1 MVTKQQLSEALKLH
15 FGFDTFKGNQEDIM
29 LSLLEGRDTFVLMP
43 TGGGK
48 SITFQVPALAQEG
61 ICIVITP
68 LIALMKDQVQNL
80 RKRGIK
86 ALAVY
91 SGMTR
96 QEILTALEN
105 CIFGDYKFPD
115 NALNS
120 EFEKVLESVLEK
132 YESESEADYDQWYA
146 NKVSFAAEA
155 YLAELKGPE
164 EVKPEPKKKAE
175 PKKVVET
182 QEQVK

>member
-1 MVTKQQLSEALKLH
+1 MLVLVSPPKGKAGFIYKSMV
-15 FGFDTFKGNQEDIM
+15 
-29 LSLLEGRDTFVLMP
+29 
-43 TGGGK
+43 GGK
-48 SITFQVPALAQEG
+48 DFALLDPHNGITKSKLVLGQ
-61 ICIVITP
+61 
-68 LIALMKDQVQNL
+68 
-80 RKRGIK
+80 
-86 ALAVY
+86 
-91 SGMTR
+91 
-96 QEILTALEN
+96 LE
-105 CIFGDYKFPD
+105 IFGDYKFPD

-120 EFEKVLESVLEK
+120 EFEKVLESVLEE